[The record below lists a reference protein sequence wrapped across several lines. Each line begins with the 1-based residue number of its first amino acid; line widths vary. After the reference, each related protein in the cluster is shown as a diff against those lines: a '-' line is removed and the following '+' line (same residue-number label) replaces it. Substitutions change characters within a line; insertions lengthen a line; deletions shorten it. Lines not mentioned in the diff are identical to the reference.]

1 MRLNSISTPSGMICE
16 WPVLEYTFLVPFYAV
31 LFMWKMSEGYQPP
44 VPASPLKGPTISSVI
59 QPP

>member
-1 MRLNSISTPSGMICE
+1 MICE

-31 LFMWKMSEGYQPP
+31 FFVWKMSEGYQPP
-44 VPASPLKGPTISSVI
+44 VPASPLKGPTISPVI

>member
-16 WPVLEYTFLVPFYAV
+16 WPVLEYTFFAPVHAV
-31 LFMWKMSEGYQPP
+31 SFVSNRDEGYQPP

>member
-1 MRLNSISTPSGMICE
+1 MICE
-16 WPVLEYTFLVPFYAV
+16 WPVLEYTFFAPVHAV
-31 LFMWKMSEGYQPP
+31 SFVSNRDEGYQPP